1 MTTTLAPPATI
12 AFIGLGMMGRPMATR
27 LVEAGFTLR
36 VFDVSQKA
44 VSDFVGAHPS
54 ALATASAKAAAQGA
68 DALITMLPDGK
79 IVRQAVLEGQRPRD
93 RRPGSRARVVMDMSS
108 SNPVDTQKLARD
120 LAARGVA
127 LLDAPVSGGVK
138 RAVDGS
144 LSIMVGGAAADLE
157 RARPVFGAMG
167 KTITLC
173 GPAGAGHAL
182 KALNNYLSAAG
193 LVAMCEALVVG
204 ESFGLDPGTM
214 VDVFNS
220 STGKSNAT
228 EVKGRQF
235 VVPRRP
241 SRPASPP
248 ALMAKDLRT
257 AGDVASHL
265 KLNCPTWSRPSPT
278 GPPPTASSARAP
290 TTPRSSATPRCW
302 PRRSNGGSLHARRD
316 LHPPEARRQRAGHG
330 RRRSLL
336 GHDPGAHRSR

>member
-1 MTTTLAPPATI
+1 MTAIAPPATI
-12 AFIGLGMMGRPMATR
+12 AFIGLGMMGRPMASR
-27 LVEAGFTLR
+27 LASAGFKLR
-36 VFDVSQKA
+36 VFDLSQKA
-44 VSDFVGAHPS
+44 VSDFVGAHPT
-54 ALATASAKAAAQGA
+54 ALATASAKAAAEGA

-79 IVRQAVLEGQRPRD
+79 SVRAAVLEGRD
-93 RRPGSRARVVMDMSS
+93 AAVAGLGAGALVMDMSS

-120 LAARGVA
+120 LAAKGLA
-127 LLDAPVSGGVK
+127 LRDAPVSGGVR

-193 LVAMCEALVVG
+193 VVAMCEALIVG
-204 ESFGLDPGTM
+204 EAFGLDPGTM
-214 VDVFNS
+214 VDVFNT

-235 VVPRRP
+235 VVPRTFAAGF
-241 SRPASPP
+241 SM

-265 KLNCPTWSRPSPT
+265 KLRVPNLEQAVAYWTDAD
-278 GPPPTASSARAP
+278 GK
-290 TTPRSSATPRCW
+290 
-302 PRRSNGGSLHARRD
+302 
-316 LHPPEARRQRAGHG
+316 
-330 RRRSLL
+330 L
-336 GHDPGAHRSR
+336 GKGADHTEIFRYAEMLADKEGA

>member
-1 MTTTLAPPATI
+1 MTALEPPATI
-12 AFIGLGMMGRPMATR
+12 AFLGLGMMGRPMAAR
-27 LVEAGFTLR
+27 LAEAGYKLR
-36 VFDVSQKA
+36 LYDLSQKA
-44 VSDFVGAHPS
+44 VSDFIGTHPS
-54 ALATASAKAAAQGA
+54 ALATASPKAAAQGS

-79 IVRQAVLEGQRPRD
+79 VVRQAVIEGRD
-93 RRPGSRARVVMDMSS
+93 AAREGLGAGALVLDMSS

-120 LAARGVA
+120 LASSGIA

-157 RARPVFGAMG
+157 RARPVFAAMG

-173 GPAGAGHAL
+173 GAIGAGHTM

-204 ESFGLDPGTM
+204 EAFGLDPGTM

-235 VVPRRP
+235 VV
-241 SRPASPP
+241 SRTFA
-248 ALMAKDLRT
+248 AGFTTGLMAKDLRT
-257 AGDVASHL
+257 AGEVASHL
-265 KLNCPTWSRPSPT
+265 ELNMPMLRQAVAYWGDANQRL
-278 GPPPTASSARAP
+278 
-290 TTPRSSATPRCW
+290 
-302 PRRSNGGSLHARRD
+302 GGSADHTEIFRYAEILAEED
-316 LHPPEARRQRAGHG
+316 K
-330 RRRSLL
+330 
-336 GHDPGAHRSR
+336 

>member
-1 MTTTLAPPATI
+1 MTALTPPATI

-27 LVEAGFTLR
+27 LAEAGFKLR

-68 DALITMLPDGK
+68 AALITMLPDGK
-79 IVRQAVLEGQRPRD
+79 IVRQAVLEGRD
-93 RRPGSRARVVMDMSS
+93 AAAEGLAAGALVIDMSS

-120 LAARGVA
+120 LAGRGVA
-127 LLDAPVSGGVK
+127 LLDAPVSGGVR
-138 RAVDGS
+138 RAIDGS
-144 LSIMVGGAAADLE
+144 LSIMVGGGAADLE

-182 KALNNYLSAAG
+182 KALNNYLSASG

-204 ESFGLDPGTM
+204 EAFGLDPGTM

-235 VVPRRP
+235 VVPRNF
-241 SRPASPP
+241 AAGFTA
-248 ALMAKDLRT
+248 ALMVKDLRT
-257 AGDVASHL
+257 AGDVARHL
-265 KLNCPTWSRPSPT
+265 KLKVPNLEQAVAYWADADNR
-278 GPPPTASSARAP
+278 
-290 TTPRSSATPRCW
+290 
-302 PRRSNGGSLHARRD
+302 
-316 LHPPEARRQRAGHG
+316 
-330 RRRSLL
+330 L
-336 GHDPGAHRSR
+336 GKGADHTEVFRYAEMLAEKD

>member
-1 MTTTLAPPATI
+1 MTPLKPPAII

-27 LVEAGFTLR
+27 LVEAGFKLR

-79 IVRQAVLEGQRPRD
+79 IVRAAVLEGRD
-93 RRPGSRARVVMDMSS
+93 PAVEGLSAGAVVMDMSS

-157 RARPVFGAMG
+157 RTQPVFAAMG
-167 KTITLC
+167 KTITFC

-182 KALNNYLSAAG
+182 KALNNYLSATS

-204 ESFGLDPGTM
+204 EAFGLDPGTM
-214 VDVFNS
+214 VDVFNTS
-220 STGKSNAT
+220 SGMSNST
-228 EVKGRQF
+228 QVKGRQQ
-235 VVPRRP
+235 VV
-241 SRPASPP
+241 SRAFAAGFTTS
-248 ALMAKDLRT
+248 LMAKDLRT
-257 AGDVASHL
+257 AGDVATHL
-265 KLNCPTWSRPSPT
+265 KLEMPVLQQAVAYWTDAD
-278 GPPPTASSARAP
+278 GK
-290 TTPRSSATPRCW
+290 
-302 PRRSNGGSLHARRD
+302 
-316 LHPPEARRQRAGHG
+316 
-330 RRRSLL
+330 L
-336 GHDPGAHRSR
+336 GKGADHTEIFRYAEMLAEKEG

>member
-1 MTTTLAPPATI
+1 MTAITPPATI
-12 AFIGLGMMGRPMATR
+12 AFIGLGMMGRPMASR
-27 LVEAGFTLR
+27 LAGAGFKLR
-36 VFDVSQKA
+36 VFDLSQKA
-44 VSDFVGAHPS
+44 VSDFVGAHPT

-79 IVRQAVLEGQRPRD
+79 AVRAAVEGL
-93 RRPGSRARVVMDMSS
+93 GAGALVMDMSS

-120 LAARGVA
+120 LAGKGLA

-144 LSIMVGGAAADLE
+144 LSIMVGGATADLE

-193 LVAMCEALVVG
+193 VVAMSEALIVG
-204 ESFGLDPGTM
+204 EQFGLDPGTM
-214 VDVFNS
+214 VDVFNT

-235 VVPRRP
+235 IV
-241 SRPASPP
+241 SRSFAAGFSM

-265 KLNCPTWSRPSPT
+265 KLHVPNLEQAVAYW
-278 GPPPTASSARAP
+278 TAAD
-290 TTPRSSATPRCW
+290 
-302 PRRSNGGSLHARRD
+302 GK
-316 LHPPEARRQRAGHG
+316 
-330 RRRSLL
+330 L
-336 GHDPGAHRSR
+336 GKGADHTEIFRYAEMLADED

>member
-1 MTTTLAPPATI
+1 MTALAPPATI
-12 AFIGLGMMGRPMATR
+12 AFLGLGMMGRPMARR
-27 LVEAGFTLR
+27 LAEAGFKLR

-54 ALATASAKAAAQGA
+54 ALATASAKAAAEGA

-79 IVRQAVLEGQRPRD
+79 IVRQAVLEGRD
-93 RRPGSRARVVMDMSS
+93 AAVEGLQAGALVLDMSS

-120 LAARGVA
+120 LAGRGVA
-127 LLDAPVSGGVK
+127 LLDAPVSGGVR

-157 RARPVFGAMG
+157 RVRPIFGAMG

-204 ESFGLDPGTM
+204 EAFGLDPGTM

-235 VVPRRP
+235 VVPRNF
-241 SRPASPP
+241 AAGFTT

-257 AGDVASHL
+257 AGDVTTHL
-265 KLNCPTWSRPSPT
+265 KLQVPNLALAVAYW
-278 GPPPTASSARAP
+278 TAAD
-290 TTPRSSATPRCW
+290 
-302 PRRSNGGSLHARRD
+302 GK
-316 LHPPEARRQRAGHG
+316 
-330 RRRSLL
+330 L
-336 GHDPGAHRSR
+336 GKGADHTEIFRYAEMLAEEG

>member
-1 MTTTLAPPATI
+1 MTTLAPPATI
-12 AFIGLGMMGRPMATR
+12 AFLGLGMMGRPMAAR
-27 LVEAGFTLR
+27 LAGACFKLR

-44 VSDFVGAHPS
+44 VSDFVGAHPQ
-54 ALATASAKAAAQGA
+54 ALATASAKAAAEGA

-79 IVRQAVLEGQRPRD
+79 IVRQALLEGRD
-93 RRPGSRARVVMDMSS
+93 AAREGLGAGALVLDMSS

-120 LAARGVA
+120 LAALGVA
-127 LLDAPVSGGVK
+127 LLDAPVSGGVR

-144 LSIMVGGAAADLE
+144 LAIMVGGAAADLE
-157 RARPVFGAMG
+157 RARPLLGAMG

-182 KALNNYLSAAG
+182 KALNNFLSASG

-204 ESFGLDPGTM
+204 EAFGLDPGTM

-235 VVPRRP
+235 VVPRNFV
-241 SRPASPP
+241 AGFTT

-257 AGDVASHL
+257 AGNVAKHL
-265 KLNCPTWSRPSPT
+265 KLKVPNLEQAVAYWT
-278 GPPPTASSARAP
+278 GAD
-290 TTPRSSATPRCW
+290 
-302 PRRSNGGSLHARRD
+302 GK
-316 LHPPEARRQRAGHG
+316 
-330 RRRSLL
+330 L
-336 GHDPGAHRSR
+336 GKGADHTEIFRYAEMLAEEEP